1 MGHSVYLQ
9 PNMVQFKIKKKQVEA
24 IAEIEENVDKD
35 VTQLAHK
42 IGSPKWV
49 TQLAHPISSLN

>member
-1 MGHSVYLQ
+1 
-9 PNMVQFKIKKKQVEA
+9 MVQFKIKKKQVEA

-42 IGSPKWV
+42 IESPKWV
-49 TQLAHPISSLN
+49 TQLAHPISSSN

>member
-1 MGHSVYLQ
+1 
-9 PNMVQFKIKKKQVEA
+9 MVQFKIKKKQVEA

-42 IGSPKWV
+42 IESPKWV
-49 TQLAHPISSLN
+49 TQLAHPISSPN